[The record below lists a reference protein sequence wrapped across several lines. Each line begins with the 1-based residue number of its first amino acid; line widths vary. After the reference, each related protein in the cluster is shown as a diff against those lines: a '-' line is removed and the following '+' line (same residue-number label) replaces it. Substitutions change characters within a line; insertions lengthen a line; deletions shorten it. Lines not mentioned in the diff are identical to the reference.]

1 MAPSAALP
9 YTVSPCPAPCSSVL
23 LLLVPLLSPLSRS
36 WRFLRC
42 LPALSPVLLLSSSSD
57 DCCPAAVVARVCGSP
72 VLALPRLVPASPSL
86 ESPLARASRSP
97 CPAPRFPVLGVG
109 ALAGPGAR
117 LAASCSRCPV
127 PGVFARLCVTFSTSR
142 PRDSLSLALASSPVP
157 SSLSMSRPT
166 SSLFLSTSASSYSS
180 PSILASLS
188 LFRPLSGIVPWY
200 KRPTSNLCNSEDVT
214 DTVTSDLCCSWRL
227 RYVTPYTS
235 AVV

>member
-1 MAPSAALP
+1 MAPSALLP
-9 YTVSPCPAPCSSVL
+9 CTVPPSPAPRSSVL
-23 LLLVPLLSPLSRS
+23 LLLGPIVVPPPLSPLSRS

-97 CPAPRFPVLGVG
+97 RPAPRFPVLGVG

-117 LAASCSRCPV
+117 LAASRSRCPV
-127 PGVFARLCVTFSTSR
+127 PGVSARSCVAFSTSR

-157 SSLSMSRPT
+157 SSSSVSRPT

-180 PSILASLS
+180 PTILASLS
-188 LFRPLSGIVPWY
+188 FPSVVW
-200 KRPTSNLCNSEDVT
+200 NSPVVQKTDVY
-214 DTVTSDLCCSWRL
+214 RL
-227 RYVTPYTS
+227 QQRRCE
-235 AVV
+235 